1 MTFGR
6 KYSRSRKL
14 KILLVFFSLIRTFVA
29 AKLQNILDMS
39 NNRLTN
45 IILAGIAML
54 LAVLCLVSILGA

>member
-1 MTFGR
+1 
-6 KYSRSRKL
+6 
-14 KILLVFFSLIRTFVA
+14 LVFFSLIRTFVA

-45 IILAGIAML
+45 IILSGIAML

>member
-1 MTFGR
+1 
-6 KYSRSRKL
+6 
-14 KILLVFFSLIRTFVA
+14 
-29 AKLQNILDMS
+29 MS

>member
-1 MTFGR
+1 M
-6 KYSRSRKL
+6 
-14 KILLVFFSLIRTFVA
+14 LLVFFSLIRTFVA